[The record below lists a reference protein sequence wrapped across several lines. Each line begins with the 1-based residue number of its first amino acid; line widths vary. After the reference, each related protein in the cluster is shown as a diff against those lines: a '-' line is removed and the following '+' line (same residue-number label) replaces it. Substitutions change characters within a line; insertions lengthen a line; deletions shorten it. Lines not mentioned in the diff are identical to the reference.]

1 LSEKMKAHIGTI
13 TSVAFSPDGT
23 KIVSGSWDKTI
34 KVWDAVNFRPN
45 VESEWETF
53 DQKINA
59 DEVETWWR
67 NKITGEEQSVK
78 PSGGKRLPWNPR
90 RSKSG
95 IRVRRSPENCAS
107 LAKTDP
113 CWLNCLADALGLLSE
128 KTDAHIGTIMSVTFS
143 PDGTKIVSGSFDRTI
158 KVWDSGAPKP
168 SKNRLSLAKTNA
180 CWLVWQ
186 ASWRC

>member
-1 LSEKMKAHIGTI
+1 MKAHIGTI

-95 IRVRRSPENCAS
+95 ILVRFCPQIAPPWPK
-107 LAKTDP
+107 LTP
-113 CWLNCLADALGLLSE
+113 VGL
-128 KTDAHIGTIMSVTFS
+128 I
-143 PDGTKIVSGSFDRTI
+143 
-158 KVWDSGAPKP
+158 
-168 SKNRLSLAKTNA
+168 
-180 CWLVWQ
+180 VWQ
-186 ASWRC
+186 MRWGC